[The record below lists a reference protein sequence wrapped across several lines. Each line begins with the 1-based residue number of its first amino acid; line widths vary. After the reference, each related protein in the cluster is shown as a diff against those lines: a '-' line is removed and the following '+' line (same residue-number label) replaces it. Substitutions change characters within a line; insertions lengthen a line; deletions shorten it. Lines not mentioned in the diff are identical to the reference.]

1 MKCETVII
9 ERAGHIGVI
18 TLNRPEALNVVNM
31 QLAKDANDALLELE
45 NDSNIYVV
53 VLRGAGQSFC
63 AGIDVSLY
71 LNKTLLEERNWLQ
84 VVYQPFKTI
93 TNISKPIIAAVQGT
107 VVAMGITIVAACDL
121 AIAADDAH
129 FGTTAIN
136 VGLFCLTLQPLV
148 YRSVGKKRAL
158 RLLLTGDLIDAQ
170 EAERI
175 GLINEVVPK
184 DRLDDKVMEMA
195 EKLASKAPVALQT
208 GKRAFYTMWDMEYY
222 KAIKYLGD
230 TMASLATTEDA
241 TEGITAFLEKRKPQ
255 YKGK

>member
-1 MKCETVII
+1 MEYETVIV
-9 ERAGHIGVI
+9 ERKGHIGII
-18 TLNRPEALNVVNM
+18 TLNRPEALNVVNL

-45 NDSNIYVV
+45 NDSDIYVV

-71 LNKTLLEERNWLQ
+71 LNKTVLEEREWLQ
-84 VVYQPFKTI
+84 VVYQPFRTI
-93 TNISKPIIAAVQGT
+93 TSISKPVIAAVQGT
-107 VVAMGITIVAACDL
+107 AAAMGVTLVAACDL
-121 AIAADDAH
+121 ALAADDAR

-136 VGLFCLTLQPLV
+136 VGLFCLTLQPSV

-158 RLLLTGDLIDAQ
+158 KLLLTGDLIDAQ

-175 GLINEVVPK
+175 GLINEVVPR
-184 DRLDDKVMEMA
+184 DQLDDKAMELA
-195 EKLASKAPVALQT
+195 EKLAGKAPVALQT
-208 GKRAFYTMWDMEYY
+208 GKRAFYTMWDMEYD

>member
-1 MKCETVII
+1 MEYETVIV
-9 ERAGHIGVI
+9 ERKGHIGII
-18 TLNRPEALNVVNM
+18 TLNRPEALNVVNL

-45 NDSNIYVV
+45 NDSDIYVV

-71 LNKTLLEERNWLQ
+71 LNKTVLEEREWLQ
-84 VVYQPFKTI
+84 VVYQPFRTI
-93 TNISKPIIAAVQGT
+93 TSISKPVIAAVQGT
-107 VVAMGITIVAACDL
+107 AAAMGVTLVAACDL
-121 AIAADDAH
+121 ALAADDAR

-136 VGLFCLTLQPLV
+136 VGLFCLTLQPSV

-184 DRLDDKVMEMA
+184 DKLDDKAMELA

-208 GKRAFYTMWDMEYY
+208 GKRAFYMMWDMEYD
-222 KAIKYLGD
+222 KATKYLGD

-241 TEGITAFLEKRKPQ
+241 TEGITAFLDKRKPQ